1 MSDSKAR
8 ATPYCIPK
16 VDLVAPKANLVG
28 RKVDLVAPKVD
39 LVAPNVDLVVPTCMH
54 IYMYGYKKEEYI
66 YIYLCIYIYMPSI
79 GGSTKLGHDSQSR
92 MNYWLPAIWRDGW
105 DSESQIDPHVLSSRL
120 RAGRSRSAAR
130 ACSLLSNRESSKFQ
144 ICRSHA

>member
-8 ATPYCIPK
+8 ATPYSIPK

-28 RKVDLVAPKVD
+28 PKVDLVAPKVD

-66 YIYLCIYIYMPSI
+66 YRYICIYIYVVDRRFNK
-79 GGSTKLGHDSQSR
+79 T
-92 MNYWLPAIWRDGW
+92 WA
-105 DSESQIDPHVLSSRL
+105 
-120 RAGRSRSAAR
+120 
-130 ACSLLSNRESSKFQ
+130 
-144 ICRSHA
+144 